1 MELKNI
7 ISETLNEIEK
17 MAKTID
23 NGFNTAQKTP
33 SFFKT
38 PPHLQ
43 NTPNPKNA
51 NAPLESKNAAKI
63 ETQEKITEEKEE
75 ELKEIITEEIVQE
88 KITEEKEEELK
99 EIITEEIVQEKITE
113 EKEEESKEI
122 ITEEITPKTPTQE
135 TPTQVLIPNERVFL
149 KGLLERTLVLF
160 KGMQALEEK
169 EVLKRLDLVARFLQY
184 QLSVL
189 EKRLESL
196 ERENTE

>member
-23 NGFNTAQKTP
+23 DGFNTAQKTP

-75 ELKEIITEEIVQE
+75 E
-88 KITEEKEEELK
+88 
-99 EIITEEIVQEKITE
+99 
-113 EKEEESKEI
+113 SKEI
-122 ITEEITPKTPTQE
+122 IAEEITPKTPTQA
-135 TPTQVLIPNERVFL
+135 LIPNERVFL

-169 EVLKRLDLVARFLQY
+169 EALKRLDLVVRFLQY
-184 QLSVL
+184 QLSAL

>member
-23 NGFNTAQKTP
+23 NGFDTAQKTP

-51 NAPLESKNAAKI
+51 NTPLEPKNATKI
-63 ETQEKITEEKEE
+63 ET
-75 ELKEIITEEIVQE
+75 
-88 KITEEKEEELK
+88 
-99 EIITEEIVQEKITE
+99 QEKITE

-122 ITEEITPKTPTQE
+122 ITEEIAQE
-135 TPTQVLIPNERVFL
+135 TPTQALIPNERVFL

-169 EVLKRLDLVARFLQY
+169 EALKRLDLVERFLQY
-184 QLSVL
+184 QLSAL

>member
-23 NGFNTAQKTP
+23 NGFNTVQKTP

-51 NAPLESKNAAKI
+51 NAPLEPKNAAKI

-75 ELKEIITEEIVQE
+75 ELKEIII
-88 KITEEKEEELK
+88 
-99 EIITEEIVQEKITE
+99 
-113 EKEEESKEI
+113 
-122 ITEEITPKTPTQE
+122 EEITPKTPTQE
-135 TPTQVLIPNERVFL
+135 TPTQALIPNERVFL

-169 EVLKRLDLVARFLQY
+169 EALKRLDLVERFLQY
-184 QLSVL
+184 QLSAL

>member
-1 MELKNI
+1 MAGRMELKNI

-23 NGFNTAQKTP
+23 NNFDAAQKTP

-38 PPHLQ
+38 PPNLQ

-51 NAPLESKNAAKI
+51 NTPLEPKNAAKI

-75 ELKEIITEEIVQE
+75 ETP
-88 KITEEKEEELK
+88 
-99 EIITEEIVQEKITE
+99 
-113 EKEEESKEI
+113 EI
-122 ITEEITPKTPTQE
+122 ITEEITPKNPTQA
-135 TPTQVLIPNERVFL
+135 PIPNERVFL
-149 KGLLERTLVLF
+149 KSLLERTLVLF

-169 EVLKRLDLVARFLQY
+169 EAMKRLDLVTRFLQY

>member
-23 NGFNTAQKTP
+23 DGFNTAQKTP

-51 NAPLESKNAAKI
+51 NTPLEPKNAAKI

-75 ELKEIITEEIVQE
+75 EAQ
-88 KITEEKEEELK
+88 
-99 EIITEEIVQEKITE
+99 
-113 EKEEESKEI
+113 EI
-122 ITEEITPKTPTQE
+122 ITEEITPKN
-135 TPTQVLIPNERVFL
+135 PTQVLISNERVFL
-149 KGLLERTLVLF
+149 KSLLERTLVLL
-160 KGMQALEEK
+160 KGMQALEEEK
-169 EVLKRLDLVARFLQY
+169 ALERLDLVARFLQY

>member
-23 NGFNTAQKTP
+23 DGFNTVQKTP

-75 ELKEIITEEIVQE
+75 E
-88 KITEEKEEELK
+88 
-99 EIITEEIVQEKITE
+99 
-113 EKEEESKEI
+113 SKEI
-122 ITEEITPKTPTQE
+122 ITEEITQETPTQE
-135 TPTQVLIPNERVFL
+135 NPTQVLIPNERVFL
-149 KGLLERTLVLF
+149 KNLLERTLVLL

-169 EVLKRLDLVARFLQY
+169 EAMKRLDLVARFLQY
-184 QLSVL
+184 QLSAL

-196 ERENTE
+196 EREDTE

>member
-23 NGFNTAQKTP
+23 DGFNTAQKTP

-51 NAPLESKNAAKI
+51 NAPLEPKNATKI

-75 ELKEIITEEIVQE
+75 EIPEIITEEIMQE
-88 KITEEKEEELK
+88 N
-99 EIITEEIVQEKITE
+99 
-113 EKEEESKEI
+113 
-122 ITEEITPKTPTQE
+122 PTQE
-135 TPTQVLIPNERVFL
+135 NPTQALIPNERVFL

-169 EVLKRLDLVARFLQY
+169 EALKRLDLVERFLQY
-184 QLSVL
+184 QLSAL

>member
-23 NGFNTAQKTP
+23 DGFNTAQKTP

-51 NAPLESKNAAKI
+51 NAPLEPKNAAKI

-75 ELKEIITEEIVQE
+75 ELKEIITEEITQE
-88 KITEEKEEELK
+88 
-99 EIITEEIVQEKITE
+99 
-113 EKEEESKEI
+113 
-122 ITEEITPKTPTQE
+122 TPTQE
-135 TPTQVLIPNERVFL
+135 NPTQVLIPNERVFL

-169 EVLKRLDLVARFLQY
+169 EALKRLDLVARFLQY

>member
-23 NGFNTAQKTP
+23 NGFDSAQKTP

-51 NAPLESKNAAKI
+51 NAPLEPKNAAKI
-63 ETQEKITEEKEE
+63 ETQEKITEEN
-75 ELKEIITEEIVQE
+75 
-88 KITEEKEEELK
+88 
-99 EIITEEIVQEKITE
+99 TE

-122 ITEEITPKTPTQE
+122 ITEEITQENPTQE
-135 TPTQVLIPNERVFL
+135 NPKQAPILNERVFL

-169 EVLKRLDLVARFLQY
+169 EAMKRLDLVARFLQY

>member
-1 MELKNI
+1 MKNI

-23 NGFNTAQKTP
+23 DGFNTAQKTP

-51 NAPLESKNAAKI
+51 NTPLEPKNAAKI

-75 ELKEIITEEIVQE
+75 EAP
-88 KITEEKEEELK
+88 
-99 EIITEEIVQEKITE
+99 
-113 EKEEESKEI
+113 EI
-122 ITEEITPKTPTQE
+122 ITEEITQENPKQAP
-135 TPTQVLIPNERVFL
+135 ISNERVFL
-149 KGLLERTLVLF
+149 KSLLERTLVLF
-160 KGMQALEEK
+160 QGMQALEEK
-169 EVLKRLDLVARFLQY
+169 DALKRLDLVARFLQY

-189 EKRLESL
+189 EKRLEFL

>member
-23 NGFNTAQKTP
+23 DGFNTAQKTP

-38 PPHLQ
+38 PPYLQ
-43 NTPNPKNA
+43 NAKNA
-51 NAPLESKNAAKI
+51 ETPPMSNTEPKNAAKI

-75 ELKEIITEEIVQE
+75 EETPEIITEEIAQE
-88 KITEEKEEELK
+88 N
-99 EIITEEIVQEKITE
+99 
-113 EKEEESKEI
+113 
-122 ITEEITPKTPTQE
+122 
-135 TPTQVLIPNERVFL
+135 PTQVLIPNERVFL
-149 KGLLERTLVLF
+149 KNLLERTLVLF

-169 EVLKRLDLVARFLQY
+169 EAMKRLDLVARFLQY

>member
-1 MELKNI
+1 MAGRMELKNI

-23 NGFNTAQKTP
+23 DGFNTAQKTP

-51 NAPLESKNAAKI
+51 NAPLESKNATKI
-63 ETQEKITEEKEE
+63 ET
-75 ELKEIITEEIVQE
+75 
-88 KITEEKEEELK
+88 
-99 EIITEEIVQEKITE
+99 QEKITE

-135 TPTQVLIPNERVFL
+135 TPTQALIPNERVFL

-169 EVLKRLDLVARFLQY
+169 EALKRLDLVVRFLQY
-184 QLSVL
+184 QLSAL

>member
-1 MELKNI
+1 MAGRMELKNI

-23 NGFNTAQKTP
+23 NNFDAAQKMP

-43 NTPNPKNA
+43 NAKNA
-51 NAPLESKNAAKI
+51 ETPPMSNTEPKNAAKI

-75 ELKEIITEEIVQE
+75 EAKEIITEEIVQE
-88 KITEEKEEELK
+88 
-99 EIITEEIVQEKITE
+99 
-113 EKEEESKEI
+113 
-122 ITEEITPKTPTQE
+122 
-135 TPTQVLIPNERVFL
+135 TPTQVLISNERVFL
-149 KGLLERTLVLF
+149 KSLLERTLVLF
-160 KGMQALEEK
+160 QGMQALEEK
-169 EVLKRLDLVARFLQY
+169 EATKRLDLVARFLQY
-184 QLSVL
+184 QLSTL

>member
-1 MELKNI
+1 MAGRMELKNI
-7 ISETLNEIEK
+7 ISETLSEIEK

-23 NGFNTAQKTP
+23 DGFNTAQKTP

-43 NTPNPKNA
+43 NTPKNA
-51 NAPLESKNAAKI
+51 NTPLEPKNAAKI

-75 ELKEIITEEIVQE
+75 ELKEIITEEI
-88 KITEEKEEELK
+88 
-99 EIITEEIVQEKITE
+99 
-113 EKEEESKEI
+113 
-122 ITEEITPKTPTQE
+122 TPKTPTQE
-135 TPTQVLIPNERVFL
+135 TPTQALIPNERVFL

-169 EVLKRLDLVARFLQY
+169 EALKRLDLVARFLQY
-184 QLSVL
+184 QLSAL

>member
-1 MELKNI
+1 MAGRMELKNI

-23 NGFNTAQKTP
+23 DGFNTVQKTP

-51 NAPLESKNAAKI
+51 NTPLEPKNAAKI

-75 ELKEIITEEIVQE
+75 ELKEIITEEIA
-88 KITEEKEEELK
+88 
-99 EIITEEIVQEKITE
+99 
-113 EKEEESKEI
+113 
-122 ITEEITPKTPTQE
+122 QE
-135 TPTQVLIPNERVFL
+135 TPAQVLIPNERVFL

-160 KGMQALEEK
+160 QGMQALEEK
-169 EVLKRLDLVARFLQY
+169 EALKRLDLVARFLQY

>member
-51 NAPLESKNAAKI
+51 NAPLEPKNAAKI

-75 ELKEIITEEIVQE
+75 ELKEIITEEI
-88 KITEEKEEELK
+88 
-99 EIITEEIVQEKITE
+99 
-113 EKEEESKEI
+113 
-122 ITEEITPKTPTQE
+122 TPKTHTQE
-135 TPTQVLIPNERVFL
+135 TPMQVLIPNERVFL

-169 EVLKRLDLVARFLQY
+169 EALKRLDLVVRFLQY

>member
-23 NGFNTAQKTP
+23 NNFDATQKTP

-38 PPHLQ
+38 PPNLQ
-43 NTPNPKNA
+43 STPNPKNA
-51 NAPLESKNAAKI
+51 NTPLEPKNAAKI

-75 ELKEIITEEIVQE
+75 EVP
-88 KITEEKEEELK
+88 
-99 EIITEEIVQEKITE
+99 
-113 EKEEESKEI
+113 EI
-122 ITEEITPKTPTQE
+122 ITEEITPKTPTQ
-135 TPTQVLIPNERVFL
+135 VLISNERVFL
-149 KGLLERTLVLF
+149 KNLLERTLVLF
-160 KGMQALEEK
+160 QGMQALEEK
-169 EVLKRLDLVARFLQY
+169 EALKRLDLVARFLQY

>member
-7 ISETLNEIEK
+7 ISETLSEIEK

-23 NGFNTAQKTP
+23 DGFDRTQKTP

-51 NAPLESKNAAKI
+51 NTPLEPKNAAKI

-75 ELKEIITEEIVQE
+75 
-88 KITEEKEEELK
+88 
-99 EIITEEIVQEKITE
+99 
-113 EKEEESKEI
+113 SKEI
-122 ITEEITPKTPTQE
+122 ITKEITQE
-135 TPTQVLIPNERVFL
+135 TPTQAPILNERVFL

-169 EVLKRLDLVARFLQY
+169 EALKRLDLVVRFLQY
-184 QLSVL
+184 QLSAL

>member
-1 MELKNI
+1 MAGRMELKNI

-23 NGFNTAQKTP
+23 NGFDRVQKTP

-51 NAPLESKNAAKI
+51 NAPLEPKNVAKI

-75 ELKEIITEEIVQE
+75 E
-88 KITEEKEEELK
+88 ELK
-99 EIITEEIVQEKITE
+99 EIITEEI
-113 EKEEESKEI
+113 
-122 ITEEITPKTPTQE
+122 TQE
-135 TPTQVLIPNERVFL
+135 NPKQAPILNERVFL

-169 EVLKRLDLVARFLQY
+169 EALKRLDLVARFLQY

>member
-23 NGFNTAQKTP
+23 DGFNTVQKTP

-38 PPHLQ
+38 PPNLQ
-43 NTPNPKNA
+43 NTQNPKNA
-51 NAPLESKNAAKI
+51 NTPLEPKNATKI
-63 ETQEKITEEKEE
+63 ETQEKITEENTEEKEE
-75 ELKEIITEEIVQE
+75 EAKEIITEEIV
-88 KITEEKEEELK
+88 
-99 EIITEEIVQEKITE
+99 
-113 EKEEESKEI
+113 
-122 ITEEITPKTPTQE
+122 QE

-169 EVLKRLDLVARFLQY
+169 EAMKRLDLVARFLQY

>member
-23 NGFNTAQKTP
+23 NNFDAAQKTP

-38 PPHLQ
+38 PPYLQ
-43 NTPNPKNA
+43 NTPNPQNT
-51 NAPLESKNAAKI
+51 PLEPKNAAKI
-63 ETQEKITEEKEE
+63 ETQEKITEEN
-75 ELKEIITEEIVQE
+75 
-88 KITEEKEEELK
+88 TEEKEEVK
-99 EIITEEIVQEKITE
+99 GIII
-113 EKEEESKEI
+113 
-122 ITEEITPKTPTQE
+122 EEITPKTPTQA
-135 TPTQVLIPNERVFL
+135 PISSERVFL
-149 KGLLERTLVLF
+149 RNLLERTLVLL

-169 EVLKRLDLVARFLQY
+169 EALERLDLVARFLQY

>member
-23 NGFNTAQKTP
+23 DGFDAAQKTP

-38 PPHLQ
+38 PPYLQ
-43 NTPNPKNA
+43 NTLNPQN
-51 NAPLESKNAAKI
+51 NPLEPKNAAKI
-63 ETQEKITEEKEE
+63 ETQEKITEEN
-75 ELKEIITEEIVQE
+75 
-88 KITEEKEEELK
+88 TEEKEEE
-99 EIITEEIVQEKITE
+99 VP
-113 EKEEESKEI
+113 EI
-122 ITEEITPKTPTQE
+122 ITEEITPKNPTQA
-135 TPTQVLIPNERVFL
+135 PISSERVFL

-160 KGMQALEEK
+160 QGMQALEEK
-169 EVLKRLDLVARFLQY
+169 EALKRLDLVARFLQY

>member
-23 NGFNTAQKTP
+23 NNFDAVQKTP

-38 PPHLQ
+38 PPYLQ
-43 NTPNPKNA
+43 NAKNA
-51 NAPLESKNAAKI
+51 ETPPMSNTESKNAAKI
-63 ETQEKITEEKEE
+63 ETQEKITEENTEEKEE
-75 ELKEIITEEIVQE
+75 VPEIITEEIAQE
-88 KITEEKEEELK
+88 N
-99 EIITEEIVQEKITE
+99 
-113 EKEEESKEI
+113 
-122 ITEEITPKTPTQE
+122 
-135 TPTQVLIPNERVFL
+135 PTQVLIPNERVFL
-149 KGLLERTLVLF
+149 KNLLERTLVLF
-160 KGMQALEEK
+160 QGMQALEEK
-169 EVLKRLDLVARFLQY
+169 DALKRLDLVARFLQY

>member
-1 MELKNI
+1 MAGRMELKNI

-23 NGFNTAQKTP
+23 NNFDAAQKTP

-38 PPHLQ
+38 PPNLQ

-51 NAPLESKNAAKI
+51 NTPLEPKNATKI
-63 ETQEKITEEKEE
+63 ETQEKITEENTEEKEE
-75 ELKEIITEEIVQE
+75 ETPEIITEEIA
-88 KITEEKEEELK
+88 
-99 EIITEEIVQEKITE
+99 
-113 EKEEESKEI
+113 
-122 ITEEITPKTPTQE
+122 QE

-149 KGLLERTLVLF
+149 KNLLERTLVLF
-160 KGMQALEEK
+160 QGMQALEEK
-169 EVLKRLDLVARFLQY
+169 EAMKRLDLVARFLQY

-196 ERENTE
+196 EREDTE

>member
-23 NGFNTAQKTP
+23 NGFDVVQKTP

-38 PPHLQ
+38 PPYLQ
-43 NTPNPKNA
+43 NTPNPQNTPLEPKNA
-51 NAPLESKNAAKI
+51 TKI
-63 ETQEKITEEKEE
+63 ETQEKIAEENTEEKEE
-75 ELKEIITEEIVQE
+75 EAKGITI
-88 KITEEKEEELK
+88 
-99 EIITEEIVQEKITE
+99 
-113 EKEEESKEI
+113 
-122 ITEEITPKTPTQE
+122 EEITPKNPTQA
-135 TPTQVLIPNERVFL
+135 PISSERVFL
-149 KGLLERTLVLF
+149 KNLLERTLVLL

-169 EVLKRLDLVARFLQY
+169 EALERLDLVARFLQY

-196 ERENTE
+196 ERENTK

>member
-23 NGFNTAQKTP
+23 DGFDAAQKTP

-38 PPHLQ
+38 PPYLQ
-43 NTPNPKNA
+43 NTPLEPKNA
-51 NAPLESKNAAKI
+51 TKI
-63 ETQEKITEEKEE
+63 ETQEKIAEENTEEKEE
-75 ELKEIITEEIVQE
+75 AQ
-88 KITEEKEEELK
+88 
-99 EIITEEIVQEKITE
+99 
-113 EKEEESKEI
+113 EI
-122 ITEEITPKTPTQE
+122 ITEEITPKN
-135 TPTQVLIPNERVFL
+135 PTQVLISNERVFL
-149 KGLLERTLVLF
+149 KNLLERTLVLL

-169 EVLKRLDLVARFLQY
+169 EAMKRLDLVARFLQY

>member
-23 NGFNTAQKTP
+23 NNFDAAQKTP

-38 PPHLQ
+38 PSHLQ
-43 NTPNPKNA
+43 NAKNA
-51 NAPLESKNAAKI
+51 ETPPMSNTEPKNAAKI

-75 ELKEIITEEIVQE
+75 EVP
-88 KITEEKEEELK
+88 
-99 EIITEEIVQEKITE
+99 
-113 EKEEESKEI
+113 EI
-122 ITEEITPKTPTQE
+122 ITEEITPKN
-135 TPTQVLIPNERVFL
+135 PTQVLISNERVFL
-149 KGLLERTLVLF
+149 KNLLERTLVLL

-169 EVLKRLDLVARFLQY
+169 DALKRLDLVARFLQY
-184 QLSVL
+184 QLSAL

>member
-23 NGFNTAQKTP
+23 DGFNVTQKTP

-38 PPHLQ
+38 PPYLQ
-43 NTPNPKNA
+43 NAKNA
-51 NAPLESKNAAKI
+51 ETPPMSNTEPKNAAKI
-63 ETQEKITEEKEE
+63 ETQEKIAEEKEE
-75 ELKEIITEEIVQE
+75 AQ
-88 KITEEKEEELK
+88 
-99 EIITEEIVQEKITE
+99 
-113 EKEEESKEI
+113 EI
-122 ITEEITPKTPTQE
+122 ITEEITPQTPK
-135 TPTQVLIPNERVFL
+135 QVPISNERVFL
-149 KGLLERTLVLF
+149 KNLLERTLVLF
-160 KGMQALEEK
+160 QGMQALEEK
-169 EVLKRLDLVARFLQY
+169 EALKRLDLVARFLQY

>member
-23 NGFNTAQKTP
+23 DGFDTAQKTL

-51 NAPLESKNAAKI
+51 NAPLEPKNATKI

-75 ELKEIITEEIVQE
+75 ELKEIITEEITQ
-88 KITEEKEEELK
+88 
-99 EIITEEIVQEKITE
+99 
-113 EKEEESKEI
+113 
-122 ITEEITPKTPTQE
+122 KTPTQA
-135 TPTQVLIPNERVFL
+135 LIPNERVFL
-149 KGLLERTLVLF
+149 KNLLERTLVLF

>member
-1 MELKNI
+1 MAGRMELKNI

-23 NGFNTAQKTP
+23 NNFDATQKTP

-38 PPHLQ
+38 PPYLQ
-43 NTPNPKNA
+43 NA
-51 NAPLESKNAAKI
+51 KNAAKI
-63 ETQEKITEEKEE
+63 ETQEKITEENTEEKEE
-75 ELKEIITEEIVQE
+75 EAQEIITEEIVQE
-88 KITEEKEEELK
+88 
-99 EIITEEIVQEKITE
+99 
-113 EKEEESKEI
+113 
-122 ITEEITPKTPTQE
+122 TPTQA
-135 TPTQVLIPNERVFL
+135 LIPNERVFL
-149 KGLLERTLVLF
+149 KSLLERTLVLF

-169 EVLKRLDLVARFLQY
+169 DALKRLDLVVRFLQY

>member
-1 MELKNI
+1 MKNI

-23 NGFNTAQKTP
+23 DGFDRAQKTP

-51 NAPLESKNAAKI
+51 NTPLEPKNAAKI

-75 ELKEIITEEIVQE
+75 KLKEIITEEITQKTPTQKTPTQE
-88 KITEEKEEELK
+88 
-99 EIITEEIVQEKITE
+99 
-113 EKEEESKEI
+113 
-122 ITEEITPKTPTQE
+122 TPTQE
-135 TPTQVLIPNERVFL
+135 TPTQVLIPNERIFL

-169 EVLKRLDLVARFLQY
+169 EALKRLDLVERFLQY
-184 QLSVL
+184 QLSAL

>member
-23 NGFNTAQKTP
+23 NNFDAVQKTP

-38 PPHLQ
+38 PPYLQ
-43 NTPNPKNA
+43 NAKNA
-51 NAPLESKNAAKI
+51 ETPPMSNTEPKNAAKI
-63 ETQEKITEEKEE
+63 ETQEKITEEN
-75 ELKEIITEEIVQE
+75 
-88 KITEEKEEELK
+88 TEEKEEEAL
-99 EIITEEIVQEKITE
+99 
-113 EKEEESKEI
+113 EI
-122 ITEEITPKTPTQE
+122 ITEEITPKNPTQA
-135 TPTQVLIPNERVFL
+135 PISNERVFL
-149 KGLLERTLVLF
+149 KNLLERTLVLL

-169 EVLKRLDLVARFLQY
+169 EAMKRLDLVVRFLQY

>member
-1 MELKNI
+1 MKNI

-17 MAKTID
+17 MAQTID
-23 NGFNTAQKTP
+23 DGVAQKTP

-38 PPHLQ
+38 PPYLQ

-51 NAPLESKNAAKI
+51 NTPLEPKNATKI
-63 ETQEKITEEKEE
+63 ETQEKITEEN
-75 ELKEIITEEIVQE
+75 
-88 KITEEKEEELK
+88 TEEKEEA
-99 EIITEEIVQEKITE
+99 Q
-113 EKEEESKEI
+113 EI
-122 ITEEITPKTPTQE
+122 ITEEITPKN
-135 TPTQVLIPNERVFL
+135 PTQVLIPNERVFL

-169 EVLKRLDLVARFLQY
+169 EAMKRLDLVARFLQY

-196 ERENTE
+196 EREDTE

>member
-1 MELKNI
+1 MKNI

-23 NGFNTAQKTP
+23 NNFDAVQKTP

-38 PPHLQ
+38 PPYLQ
-43 NTPNPKNA
+43 NTKNA
-51 NAPLESKNAAKI
+51 ETPPMSNTEPKNAAKI

-75 ELKEIITEEIVQE
+75 AQ
-88 KITEEKEEELK
+88 
-99 EIITEEIVQEKITE
+99 
-113 EKEEESKEI
+113 EI
-122 ITEEITPKTPTQE
+122 ITEEITQENPTQA
-135 TPTQVLIPNERVFL
+135 PILNERVFL

-169 EVLKRLDLVARFLQY
+169 EAMKRLDLVARFLQY

-196 ERENTE
+196 EHEDTE